1 MSTENKHEIKVTASL
16 EGWFKCI
23 KKNSNDEV
31 LEETPWFSNLIVDTG
46 LNRIATSGYLRSCH
60 VGTGSSAPVNADTQ
74 LGSFVAGSG
83 IPTGDSTVGIQSSSP
98 YYAWRRNVYRFEEGV
113 AEGNLSEVGIAD
125 GDDVSDV
132 LFSRALIRDGAGDP
146 TTLTILSDEILEVVY
161 ELRIYAPED
170 DVNDSINDDGPAGT
184 SHATVTRAANV
195 TSGHNTTGWG
205 VGGTGP
211 SARTGANMALSTS
224 GSSVKVYNGNLGS
237 ITSEPS
243 GTSSSVGS
251 SVRTTNDSY
260 VTDSHERTA
269 TIELELDIANLTDG
283 ISAVFYKFNSGGA
296 WQTSFDPAIP
306 KTSDDQLTLG
316 FKVTWQRHDPS

>member
-23 KKNSNDEV
+23 KKNSKEEI

-46 LNRIATSGYLRSCH
+46 LNRIAGNGYLRACH

-74 LGSFVAGSG
+74 LGSFVAATEN
-83 IPTGDSTVGIQSSSP
+83 ITGNSAVGIQSSSP
-98 YYAWRRNVYRFEEGV
+98 YYAWRRNVYRFAEGA

-125 GDDVSDV
+125 GDTVNDV

-170 DVNDSINDDGPAGT
+170 DVNDSINDGGPAGT

-195 TSGHNTTGWG
+195 TSNENSTGWG
-205 VGGTGP
+205 IGGT
-211 SARTGANMALSTS
+211 SAVDMRGMSMAFRSS
-224 GSSVKVYNGNLGS
+224 GSSTRFYNGSLGD

-243 GTSSSVGS
+243 GDSATGS
-251 SVRTTNDSY
+251 QSNFTNDSY

-269 TIELELDIANLTDG
+269 TLDLTLDQVNLSGG
-283 ISAVFYKFNSGGA
+283 ISAVRYKSNSGGA

-306 KTSDDQLTLG
+306 KTSDDQLTVG
-316 FKVTWQRHDPS
+316 FKVTWQRHNPS